1 MTQAIDQDLICA
13 VATPP
18 GQGGI
23 GVVRLSGQGARHIA
37 EIICARKLVAR
48 RAVYCDFV
56 DGSEPLDNGIALWF
70 PEPNSFTGEEVVE
83 LQGHGGPVVQQRI
96 INTLCRHGARVARP
110 GEFSERAFLNGKMDL
125 AQAEGIADLI
135 ASTSEAAARAALN
148 TLRGDF
154 SSKINDLIES
164 LTMLRVQ
171 VEAAIDFPDEEIEI
185 LEQAGVVDALD
196 RLARALKDIINSAN
210 QGRLLSNGVQVALIG
225 APNVGKSSLLNA
237 LAGEDAAI
245 VTDIPGTTRD
255 LLKVDLLVNDL
266 PIRLI
271 DTAGL
276 RESLDAIEQQGMA
289 RARAQIA
296 QADILLLVVAAPELS
311 VTDLLQQITNIRA
324 EAWDERPALSK
335 LLVVVNKADLAP
347 PPKLAEEISHVSVSA
362 LTGAGLDGLKTKLQE
377 LVGFIDESTEFSAR
391 ARHVDALKAAA
402 SQVEAAQL
410 ALQEGLSAELIAE
423 ELSLAQRHLGSITGD
438 VSADELLGRIFSE
451 FCIGK

>member
-1 MTQAIDQDLICA
+1 M
-13 VATPP
+13 
-18 GQGGI
+18 
-23 GVVRLSGQGARHIA
+23 
-37 EIICARKLVAR
+37 
-48 RAVYCDFV
+48 
-56 DGSEPLDNGIALWF
+56 
-70 PEPNSFTGEEVVE
+70 
-83 LQGHGGPVVQQRI
+83 
-96 INTLCRHGARVARP
+96 
-110 GEFSERAFLNGKMDL
+110 
-125 AQAEGIADLI
+125 
-135 ASTSEAAARAALN
+135 
-148 TLRGDF
+148 
-154 SSKINDLIES
+154 
-164 LTMLRVQ
+164 
-171 VEAAIDFPDEEIEI
+171 
-185 LEQAGVVDALD
+185 
-196 RLARALKDIINSAN
+196 ARALKDIINSAN

-289 RARAQIA
+289 RARAQIT
-296 QADILLLVVAAPELS
+296 QADIVLLVVAAPELS

-347 PPKLAEEISHVSVSA
+347 PPKLAKEISHVSVSA